1 MSGGVNPGGI
11 GGGASPGVGKG
22 GVGSALAVYGRMIKI
37 SHSIFAMPFALAS
50 AVLAARAA
58 PMDTAS
64 AWRTLALI
72 VVCMVLAR
80 SFAMGVNRIVDREF
94 DARNPRTAIR
104 EIPSGQMRV
113 GVARAITAVAGV
125 LFVAASFAL
134 NPACGALSPVALVV
148 VGGYS
153 YAKRFTALV
162 HLWLGVALGLAP
174 VAAWLAVTGAVS
186 IVSVVLAAAV
196 ATWVAGFDILY
207 SLQDEEFDRGQGLR
221 SIPVALGQVGA
232 LWVSG
237 LLHVGTVAL
246 LASLPFLAPL
256 GWAYWVGWA
265 LISGVLAYEHAL
277 VKPGDLSRIDKAFF
291 DLNGYVSL
299 VFFGAVLLA

>member
-1 MSGGVNPGGI
+1 MSG
-11 GGGASPGVGKG
+11 A
-22 GVGSALAVYGRMIKI
+22 VGSPNPIAVYGRMIKF

-50 AVLAARAA
+50 AVI
-58 PMDTAS
+58 AS
-64 AWRTLALI
+64 RVTPVAWSTIALI
-72 VVCMVLAR
+72 VLCMVLAR
-80 SFAMGVNRIVDREF
+80 SFAMGVNRIVDRHF

-104 EIPSGQMRV
+104 EIPSGQMSVRT
-113 GVARAITAVAGV
+113 ASAITAAAGL
-125 LFVAASFAL
+125 LFVATSFAL
-134 NPACGALSPVALVV
+134 NPACGALSPVALIV

-162 HLWLGVALGLAP
+162 HLWLGAALGIAP
-174 VAAWLAVTGAVS
+174 VAAWMAVTGTVS
-186 IVSVVLAAAV
+186 VVAVVLAAAV
-196 ATWVAGFDILY
+196 MTWVAGFDILY
-207 SLQDEEFDRGQGLR
+207 SLQDEDFDRGQGLR

-237 LLHVGTVAL
+237 GLHVVTVGL

-256 GWAYWVGWA
+256 DWAYWVGWA
-265 LISGVLAYEHAL
+265 LISGVLAYEHTL